1 MFESLKSLA
10 NNIVNLFNRS
20 KFSIACCVSNNT
32 IKVSSP
38 KRKHVK
44 PRSPVRKQRTI

>member
-1 MFESLKSLA
+1 MLEGLRSLA

-20 KFSIACCVSNNT
+20 RFSISCCMTQNNN

-38 KRKHVK
+38 KKV
-44 PRSPVRKQRTI
+44 SPKKRRTI